1 MLLCFLISIKSLSI
15 TISLLFDCRILK
27 YLNNFSAIE
36 FVNEGAAGHD
46 VAFIHPRSAVG
57 VLVEL
62 VQAPDDVISVLS
74 KKPDN

>member
-1 MLLCFLISIKSLSI
+1 MK
-15 TISLLFDCRILK
+15 
-27 YLNNFSAIE
+27 
-36 FVNEGAAGHD
+36 GAAGHN

-62 VQAPDDVISVLS
+62 VQAPDDVISSLS